1 MTDGM
6 QDLNDK
12 ENVFP
17 GFSVKI
23 PLIIG
28 KTEEKEC
35 LKSCGNTALF
45 IYMFISLSVISI

>member
-12 ENVFP
+12 ENIFP
-17 GFSVKI
+17 GSK
-23 PLIIG
+23 
-28 KTEEKEC
+28 
-35 LKSCGNTALF
+35 KSLNSFGNTALF